1 MLSLH
6 AEYYSM
12 PSEVKTG
19 YAASLTCR
27 ETSDKA
33 DVLILWGQNTSG
45 CDGTDR

>member
-27 ETSDKA
+27 GTSDKA
-33 DVLILWGQNTSG
+33 DIRILWGQNTSRY
-45 CDGTDR
+45 DGTDR

>member
-1 MLSLH
+1 VLSLH

-27 ETSDKA
+27 ETCDKA
-33 DVLILWGQNTSG
+33 DVVILWGQNTTG
-45 CDGTDR
+45 YDGIDR